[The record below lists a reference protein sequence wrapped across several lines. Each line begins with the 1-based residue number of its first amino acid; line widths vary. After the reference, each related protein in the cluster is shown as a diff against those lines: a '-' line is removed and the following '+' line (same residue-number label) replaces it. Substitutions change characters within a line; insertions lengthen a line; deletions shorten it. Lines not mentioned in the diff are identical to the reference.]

1 MPTAN
6 ARAKTIASNTANPA
20 VHSGFNHFLSQMCGF
35 ICFAFV
41 TTATVLSLS
50 LLHLTGEFEV
60 DATLAVNPTYSENL
74 AYFQP
79 LHPDMPA
86 MDLLSEMF
94 VRQFITASN
103 TVYKNR
109 EEMMRMWGGG
119 GMVRYMSTPKIYGE
133 FWDRVSKKMFNG
145 DAPPAV
151 TMEPHIRRILKEG
164 WNSWQIFFETRT
176 MKNNIE
182 APKIE
187 HWIATIQFRYYSYN
201 AVMFRRLRNPMG
213 FTVTQY
219 HLARQKK

>member
-6 ARAKTIASNTANPA
+6 ARAKTTASNTANPV

>member
-1 MPTAN
+1 
-6 ARAKTIASNTANPA
+6 
-20 VHSGFNHFLSQMCGF
+20 
-35 ICFAFV
+35 
-41 TTATVLSLS
+41 
-50 LLHLTGEFEV
+50 
-60 DATLAVNPTYSENL
+60 
-74 AYFQP
+74 
-79 LHPDMPA
+79 
-86 MDLLSEMF
+86 
-94 VRQFITASN
+94 
-103 TVYKNR
+103 
-109 EEMMRMWGGG
+109 MWGGG

>member
-6 ARAKTIASNTANPA
+6 ARAKTIASNTANPV